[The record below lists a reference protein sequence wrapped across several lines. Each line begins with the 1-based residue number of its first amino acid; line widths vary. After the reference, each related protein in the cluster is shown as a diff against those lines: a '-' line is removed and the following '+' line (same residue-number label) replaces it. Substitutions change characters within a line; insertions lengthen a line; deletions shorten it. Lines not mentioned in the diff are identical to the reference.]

1 MQKEVNK
8 SEKIIKNLI
17 IEYLEMLDCN
27 EYVYVC
33 NMMKNEVTR
42 NLIIKDIESKLLTN
56 KELDIVLIVNQ
67 IEMQIDF
74 Y

>member
-1 MQKEVNK
+1 
-8 SEKIIKNLI
+8 
-17 IEYLEMLDCN
+17 MLDCN